1 MIYLLMYIT
10 FHLMDQT
17 TVLLGIIF
25 IRGGSSWCT
34 GSSEPEVIAAK
45 AVKGCIR
52 DWKHLFK
59 FTKDDIFP
67 VHLFD
72 ITKCQDGWYA
82 EGMEVYDTKTKKP
95 AKFLKTLKVA
105 K

>member
-1 MIYLLMYIT
+1 MYIT
-10 FHLMDQT
+10 LHFMDQT

-45 AVKGCIR
+45 AVKGCIK

-59 FTKDDIFP
+59 FNKDAVFP
-67 VHLFD
+67 VHLYD
-72 ITKCQDGWYA
+72 ISECSEGWYA
-82 EGMEVYDTKTKKP
+82 ECTCVYDTKTKQP

-105 K
+105 R